1 MTDAQAPQRTA
12 QPNEPEADQTTD
24 AAASEVDQP
33 AQAGAEAAPEE
44 TRSPRETELEAE
56 LQDTRERLL
65 RALAETEN
73 LRRRTMRDLEEAHKY
88 AISNF
93 ARELLEVADNLSRA
107 LDAVPPRARE
117 EIEFVRNLADG
128 IALTEK
134 ALLTAFERH
143 QIAKVMPEI
152 GDKFDHNRHQAM
164 FEVAT
169 AEQPPG
175 TVAQVLQP
183 GYTIADRLLRP
194 AMVAV
199 AKAPASMPAPTATR
213 VDTTTASARGMPRL
227 TRTAARER
235 GSTPPPEPIRPRR
248 LRRSPA
254 GPVRRRHHETAR
266 TTWQR
271 ASTRSFW
278 HTRAGS
284 TRP

>member
-1 MTDAQAPQRTA
+1 MTDHRHPNAQ
-12 QPNEPEADQTTD
+12 QPNEPEADQDTND
-24 AAASEVDQP
+24 AISEVDQP
-33 AQAGAEAAPEE
+33 AASGAEAAPEE
-44 TRSPRETELEAE
+44 VLSPREAELEAE

-134 ALLTAFERH
+134 ALLNAFERH

-199 AKAPASMPAPTATR
+199 AKAPAGTPAPDCDDGAR
-213 VDTTTASARGMPRL
+213 EGDAAAARDGSPGEWVDTSA
-227 TRTAARER
+227 
-235 GSTPPPEPIRPRR
+235 
-248 LRRSPA
+248 
-254 GPVRRRHHETAR
+254 
-266 TTWQR
+266 
-271 ASTRSFW
+271 
-278 HTRAGS
+278 
-284 TRP
+284 